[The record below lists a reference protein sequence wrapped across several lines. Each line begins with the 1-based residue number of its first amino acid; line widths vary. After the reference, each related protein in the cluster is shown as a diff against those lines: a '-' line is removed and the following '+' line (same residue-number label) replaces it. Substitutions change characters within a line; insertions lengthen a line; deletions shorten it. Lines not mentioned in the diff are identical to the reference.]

1 MAGSSCSPAR
11 PGPAPRAKWQ
21 RRSRAPARACGD
33 EGSRSVLPDER
44 HAKARCRN
52 EIEEE
57 RADVPPRFHEAV
69 RETRELGLLATDGG
83 AAEREAEPL
92 TRRALMDDCARGKD
106 VRQLDGTIERPVDVG
121 PHDRSARVDGDPVI
135 GILEV
140 PGRVVILEAEA
151 KTIERR
157 VAGLA
162 SRGAGSRLEQHTIRL
177 RARIGGSHGLR
188 EIDPGWWRDRKA
200 AKEPKLDAVAAHRR

>member
-106 VRQLDGTIERPVDVG
+106 VRQLDGTIER
-121 PHDRSARVDGDPVI
+121 
-135 GILEV
+135 
-140 PGRVVILEAEA
+140 
-151 KTIERR
+151 R